1 MLILVS
7 LYFLFLWLRTFL
19 VNICVRVSN
28 EKLFKDMAIALLR
41 SKLSFF
47 KGKSSGDILD
57 KFAVDLGAL
66 DANLMYHVSVWFNQM
81 LPTLTYFAYMIYFKP
96 ILAVFLVALGIAGY
110 FIHNYCA
117 PAVIAQR

>member
-1 MLILVS
+1 M
-7 LYFLFLWLRTFL
+7 
-19 VNICVRVSN
+19 NICVRVSN
-28 EKLFKDMAIALLR
+28 EKLFKDTAIALLR

-66 DANLMYHVSVWFNQM
+66 DANLMYNVSLWFNEM
-81 LPTLTYFAYMIYFKP
+81 LTTLTNFEYLIIFKP